1 MKTNSSNNP
10 YLLLDDDDLSDD
22 FGFSFGNEDDIVA
35 EAIAP
40 VSDEIE
46 DLKKRL
52 EAIRKIYLPLLE
64 NLAKNSEQPII
75 KWPDRGPMLKRQISK
90 LVALTEPGF
99 KDKED
104 N

>member
-1 MKTNSSNNP
+1 MNNQNNNP
-10 YLLLDDDDLSDD
+10 YLSFEDDDLIND
-22 FGFSFGNEDDIVA
+22 FGFTFGNEDDLIA

-40 VSDEIE
+40 VSDEIT

-64 NLAKNSEQPII
+64 NLAKNSDQPII
-75 KWPDRGPMLKRQISK
+75 KWADRGPLLSKQIKKLKQ
-90 LVALTEPGF
+90 LTEPGF
-99 KDKED
+99 